1 MRRLPDN
8 PAWIA
13 VLALDEPVGDAT
25 TDVRPVK
32 TFCHSPSPKA
42 LAWMA
47 ALCAATGRMG
57 DAEAWLV
64 ELIGEMLLMHV
75 TTAGS
80 GAGAPQSRHTV
91 SMS

>member
-1 MRRLPDN
+1 MRRLSDN

-13 VLALDEPVGDAT
+13 LLVLDEPVGDAPAT
-25 TDVRPVK
+25 ARPVRPL
-32 TFCHSPSPKA
+32 CHGASPQA

-47 ALCAATGRMG
+47 ALCAATRRMA

-64 ELIGEMLLMHV
+64 ELIGEILLAHV
-75 TTAGS
+75 SRAVPSGLQGS
-80 GAGAPQSRHTV
+80 RRTV